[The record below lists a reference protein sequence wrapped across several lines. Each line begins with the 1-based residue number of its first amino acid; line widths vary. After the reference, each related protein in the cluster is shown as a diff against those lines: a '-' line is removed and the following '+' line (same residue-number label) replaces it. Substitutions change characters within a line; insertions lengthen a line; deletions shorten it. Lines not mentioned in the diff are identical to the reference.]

1 MKDANDAY
9 LAGEDIRAQ
18 ADALDTGDPDEG
30 WRNSSNGAAPD
41 PFLIPDEFKD
51 PVDCI
56 RWVERLIT
64 EATTPEKGEM
74 VRNAFNSSKPKRHK
88 VLTKE
93 KSAELRSKVWDSIYP
108 LLVAG
113 AQAHAEQEKPPG
125 AVKSDGFS
133 LQDFVLY
140 LPTHSYIF
148 KPLRE
153 MWAAAS
159 VNTVVPPV
167 QNGVDKDGKP
177 KFIPAS
183 AWLDQTKDSQVVQ
196 MSWAPGEPEM
206 ICDRIIDEGGWILRE
221 GFKVFNLYRPP
232 TIVPKAGP
240 VDPWLG
246 HLRRIYPEEA
256 EHIIRWL
263 AHRVQRPHEKINH
276 ALVLGGAQGI
286 GKDTLLEPVKRAVGP
301 WNVAG
306 VSPQQVLGRFNGFLK
321 SVILVVNEARDLGE
335 FDRFKFYEHL
345 KSYTAAPPD
354 TLLVDEKNL
363 REYRLPNLIGVVVTT
378 NHKTNG
384 IYLPADDRRHFVA
397 WSEATKDDFTDE
409 YWKELWGWYENGG
422 GYEAVAAFLREFS
435 LSDFN
440 PKAPP
445 PKTAAFWQIVDA
457 SRAPEDAEM
466 ADALEDLGW
475 PEATTIQRI
484 ANKAAA
490 DHSLWLRDRKNARQI
505 PHRLEECGYVR
516 VRNKG
521 AKDGLFKLEGKRQA
535 IYAKKDL
542 SLRDQEEAANTLAAR
557 YGQCD
562 Q

>member
-1 MKDANDAY
+1 MSDHLPK
-9 LAGEDIRAQ
+9 
-18 ADALDTGDPDEG
+18 DPDESYRAG
-30 WRNSSNGAAPD
+30 ADILAAADKVWMTNGAAPD
-41 PFLIPDEFKD
+41 PFQPPERFRDKEHCRQWVVALSEAIDSKETALRGLKAWTD
-51 PVDCI
+51 TADHRRKLGRI
-56 RWVERLIT
+56 REDRQIFV
-64 EATTPEKGEM
+64 
-74 VRNAFNSSKPKRHK
+74 NAFGRFLP
-88 VLTKE
+88 
-93 KSAELRSKVWDSIYP
+93 
-108 LLVAG
+108 
-113 AQAHAEQEKPPG
+113 
-125 AVKSDGFS
+125 VKSDGYS
-133 LQDFVLY
+133 REDFVLY
-140 LPTHSYIF
+140 LPTRSYIF

-159 VNTVVPPV
+159 INTVVPPV
-167 QNGVDKDGKP
+167 QDGVGKDGMP
-177 KFIPAS
+177 KFISAS
-183 AWLDQTKDSQVVQ
+183 AWLDQDKDSQVAQ
-196 MSWAPGEPEM
+196 MSWAPGEPEI
-206 ICDRIIDEGGWILRE
+206 ICDKIINEGGWIPKE
-221 GFKVFNLYRPP
+221 GARVFNLYRPP

-240 VDPWLG
+240 VDWWLA
-246 HLRRIYPEEA
+246 HLRAIYPEEA
-256 EHIIRWL
+256 EHIIRWF

-286 GKDTLLEPVKRAVGP
+286 GKDTLLEPVKRAVGS

-306 VSPQQVLGRFNGFLK
+306 VSPQQVLGRFNGCFLK
-321 SVILVVNEARDLGE
+321 STILVVNEARDLGE
-335 FDRFKFYEHL
+335 FDQFKFYEHL

-363 REYRLPNLIGVVVTT
+363 REYRLPNLVGVVITT

-397 WSEATKDDFTDE
+397 WSEKTKDDFTDE
-409 YWKELWGWYENGG
+409 YWKELWGWYENG

-466 ADALEDLGW
+466 ADALEGLGW
-475 PEATTIQRI
+475 PDATTIQRI
-484 ANKAAA
+484 ADKAAA
-490 DHSLWLRDRKNARQI
+490 DHSLWLRDRKNARQV

-542 SLRDQEEAANTLAAR
+542 CLRAQEEAANTLAAR